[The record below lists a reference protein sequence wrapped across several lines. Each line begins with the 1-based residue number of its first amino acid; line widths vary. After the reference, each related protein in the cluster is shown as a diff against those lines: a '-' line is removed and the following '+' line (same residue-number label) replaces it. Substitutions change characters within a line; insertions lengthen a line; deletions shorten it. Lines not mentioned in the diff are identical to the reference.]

1 MTQQEQEKMAA
12 LEADNAQFRQDI
24 KSLTETVTDL
34 TAKLMVLLN
43 SKTPPVVKKNSNNS
57 SLPPSSDLFAP
68 KTKSLRTPSTLK
80 SGGQPGHIGTT
91 LETNPNP
98 DEIID
103 LKDSFCNNCGAPLE
117 PQNSVLKSS
126 RQVIDIIPITSVIR
140 EYRQHSHIC
149 SKCQHEQ
156 VADFSLGVT
165 APVQYGS
172 SVEALICY
180 LSVYQYVPFARMQN
194 FFEQVLSMPISQG
207 TIGNILERSAKKC
220 DGVYQKIK
228 SEIAKSEVVGSDETG
243 AKVNGDKW
251 WIWVWQNLQNTF
263 IAASA
268 NRGMDTIENIWGD
281 KLANVALVTDRWH
294 AQLKTHTKRHQLC
307 LAHLKRNLNFLE
319 EGERHP
325 FAPQFHQ
332 IINDIF
338 AIRKQFAK
346 EDSPAYKADD
356 LDAQALEQRINELLL
371 ITIDKEKYHDT
382 HLFQNSMLKH
392 RKSITPCLYNLD
404 IPPDNNG
411 SERAIRNVKVKQK
424 VSGQFKTG
432 QNAFCVLRSI
442 IDTLRKRNVE
452 VLPCLTQ
459 ILKRQPALPV

>member
-1 MTQQEQEKMAA
+1 MTQQEQEKMAT
-12 LEADNAQFRQDI
+12 LEADNAQLRQDI
-24 KSLTETVTDL
+24 KSLTEAVTDL

-43 SKTPPVVKKNSNNS
+43 SKTIPVVKKNSNNS

-91 LETNPNP
+91 LEINPNP

-103 LKDSFCNNCGAPLE
+103 LKDNFCNNCGAPLE
-117 PQNSVLKSS
+117 PQNLVLKSL
-126 RQVIDIIPITSVIR
+126 RQVIDIAPITPVTR
-140 EYRQHSHIC
+140 EYRQYSHIC

-156 VADFSLGVT
+156 VADFPIGVT
-165 APVQYGS
+165 APVQYGPS
-172 SVEALICY
+172 IEALISY
-180 LSVYQYVPFARMQN
+180 LSVYQYIPFARMQN
-194 FFEQVLSMPISQG
+194 FFEQVLSISISQG

-228 SEIAKSEVVGSDETG
+228 TEIAKSEVVGSDETG
-243 AKVNGDKW
+243 AKVNGNKW

-268 NRGMDTIENIWGD
+268 NRGTDTIENIWGD

-294 AQLKTHTKRHQLC
+294 AQLKTHTKKHQLC
-307 LAHLKRNLNFLE
+307 LAHLKRNLNFIE
-319 EGERHP
+319 EAEKHP
-325 FAPQFHQ
+325 FALQFHQ

-346 EDSPAYKADD
+346 EYSPAYKTDD
-356 LDAQALEQRINELLL
+356 LEAQTLEQRINELLL

-432 QNAFCVLRSI
+432 QNAFCILRSI

-459 ILKRQPALPV
+459 IFKLQPALPV